1 VLGSNQRPLCGRS
14 SDSVTGNSARERG
27 AHTSGASAPGLCRHL
42 VTPSRIVAA
51 LAVLICLAT
60 LARATRCTAGGELL
74 IGITLTGVL
83 AAVWNDNREG
93 GLAARI
99 VKFIIVL
106 VLAGGFVGFF
116 AVALHV
122 RCVAVV
128 SPTRSLDM
136 RAHMYALIQGV
147 NWGAQTA
154 PKARTAT
161 WHLPRSRRGNG
172 SPRLAATLVWAVLGS
187 NQRPPACKG
196 ASGQ

>member
-1 VLGSNQRPLCGRS
+1 
-14 SDSVTGNSARERG
+14 
-27 AHTSGASAPGLCRHL
+27 

-51 LAVLICLAT
+51 LAVLVGLAT

-128 SPTRSLDM
+128 GPTRSQDTGA
-136 RAHMYALIQGV
+136 RVDALIQGLAGTSYGRC
-147 NWGAQTA
+147 W
-154 PKARTAT
+154 ARTSDLLHVREVAVGD
-161 WHLPRSRRGNG
+161 RG
-172 SPRLAATLVWAVLGS
+172 R
-187 NQRPPACKG
+187 QRVPKPAWLRGCQAG
-196 ASGQ
+196 EPS